1 MIQVVGYL
9 ASIGAGLMW
18 LPQAWRAVRLR
29 HDAHALAGISAVAYL
44 TAVAFNALLLTY
56 GVLNGAPPVVVAG
69 CVNVVCAGVIVA
81 IVLPRRRSAP

>member
-9 ASIGAGLMW
+9 ASVGAGLMW

-29 HDAHALAGISAVAYL
+29 HDAHALAGISTVAYL
-44 TAVAFNALLLTY
+44 TAVAFNVLLLTY

-69 CVNVVCAGVIVA
+69 SVNVLCATVIVA